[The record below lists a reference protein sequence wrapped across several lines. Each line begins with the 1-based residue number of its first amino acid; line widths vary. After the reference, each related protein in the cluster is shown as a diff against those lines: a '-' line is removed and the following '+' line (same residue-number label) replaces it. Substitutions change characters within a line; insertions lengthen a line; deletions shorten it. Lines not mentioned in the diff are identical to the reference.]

1 LDVET
6 LVTGVRAGDTRAL
19 ARALTLVESRSP
31 DARRITAELFADER
45 SSKLVGLTGP
55 PGVGKSTLADAIGKV
70 ARARG
75 HEVAILAIDPTSPF
89 TGGAL
94 LGDRARMDASAED
107 PGIFVRSMATR
118 GHVGGLAAAAF
129 EAMILLEAAGK
140 DFIVVETVGA
150 GQDEIEVAAAVDVT
164 VVVLAPGLGDVIQAS
179 KAGLMEIADVLA
191 VNKADR
197 EGAGLVA
204 EELHVLGNGVPV
216 HRTVALD
223 GTGVAGL
230 VDRILEVEG
239 ERHLLD
245 AWLHNAL
252 QSLVRDR
259 IPAERWKEVVA
270 RIEAH
275 ELSPYEAAERLLES
289 LRL

>member
-1 LDVET
+1 MDVET